1 MHLHIFPSNT
11 IVWVSVCVWCVCEC
25 RRKSV
30 TVFVWR
36 SWDSSVELVLPF
48 QLYVGSGVSV
58 RLSVSG
64 GRCFYLLGHTDCSET
79 SFSFIF
85 FLDRLTIFFLICICM
100 FVCGYAHGS
109 AGTFRG
115 QRMLS
120 PLVLE
125 LDSCESPDTGA
136 GNWTLGFLSHWI
148 FSLAHLSVLFR
159 RASVHRICLAFLH
172 VSREVWKRPLSNH
185 PGLTAWFIDPWDCT
199 SIFLLESSV
208 VGLVL
213 SSLVSGGEK
222 PSLPARRC
230 KVLTLI
236 ALAW

>member
-1 MHLHIFPSNT
+1 M
-11 IVWVSVCVWCVCEC
+11 
-25 RRKSV
+25 R
-30 TVFVWR
+30 
-36 SWDSSVELVLPF
+36 
-48 QLYVGSGVSV
+48 QLRGVGSPLPALRGFWGQCQAISLRWQVLLSSRTY
-58 RLSVSG
+58 RL
-64 GRCFYLLGHTDCSET
+64 LWDQ
-79 SFSFIF
+79 F
-85 FLDRLTIFFLICICM
+85 FLYFFFRQINYFFLICICM

-136 GNWTLGFLSHWI
+136 GNWTLGFLRHWI

-185 PGLTAWFIDPWDCT
+185 PGLTAWFIDLWDCT

-230 KVLTLI
+230 KVLTFI